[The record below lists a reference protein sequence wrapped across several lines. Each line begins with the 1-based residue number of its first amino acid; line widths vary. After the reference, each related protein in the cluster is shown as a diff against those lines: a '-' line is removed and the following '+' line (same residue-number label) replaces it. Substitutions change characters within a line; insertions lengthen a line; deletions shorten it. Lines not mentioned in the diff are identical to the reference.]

1 MHRVVDTRQH
11 CLILSTREHDN
22 SDDDYYRHL
31 QIDALIYGHGLPCT
45 GLDLHRPFAF
55 LHHVAA

>member
-1 MHRVVDTRQH
+1 MHRVVDTQH
-11 CLILSTREHDN
+11 CLIVLSTREHNN

-31 QIDALIYGHGLPCT
+31 QIDAGIYGLPST
-45 GLDLHRPFAF
+45 ALDLDRPFAF